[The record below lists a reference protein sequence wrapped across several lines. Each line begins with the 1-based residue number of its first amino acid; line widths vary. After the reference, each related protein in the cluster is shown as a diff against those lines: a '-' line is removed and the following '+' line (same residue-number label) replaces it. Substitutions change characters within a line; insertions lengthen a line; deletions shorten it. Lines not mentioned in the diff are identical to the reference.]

1 MNDQDARIIAAST
14 FLEAQRL
21 EMERRAKNEKQVQL
35 ALSKTASPNGL
46 VQLFP
51 GLKLNKQLGK

>member
-1 MNDQDARIIAAST
+1 MNDQQARIIAAST

-35 ALSKTASPNGL
+35 AFSKTAIPKGL
-46 VQLFP
+46 MQLFP
-51 GLKLNKQLGK
+51 GVKRNGSPK

>member
-1 MNDQDARIIAAST
+1 MNDQQARIIAAST

-35 ALSKTASPNGL
+35 AFSKTASPKGL
-46 VQLFP
+46 MQLFP
-51 GLKLNKQLGK
+51 GLKLK